1 METLLVQRRRK
12 KNRNVIPTL
21 CRKRIRKL
29 FRCLMSDENRRMR
42 FSRKFRRV
50 FLRFWRNSGPCQSY
64 LRAALRGFKSNRSQR
79 LQPRKNPDLT
89 VGVNAAWSCP
99 ALISLRKT
107 NQLGNIRS
115 FSSTLETK
123 IIVFNID
130 VFILKL
136 SHSSN
141 SSHPPV
147 VRPLSN
153 WIKCQSKQ

>member
-12 KNRNVIPTL
+12 KNQNVIPTL
-21 CRKRIRKL
+21 CRKRIRKP

-50 FLRFWRNSGPCQSY
+50 FLRFRRNSGPCQSY
-64 LRAALRGFKSNRSQR
+64 LRAALSGFKSNRSQR
-79 LQPRKNPDLT
+79 LQPRKNADLI
-89 VGVNAAWSCP
+89 VGINAAWSCP

-115 FSSTLETK
+115 FSSTFETK
-123 IIVFNID
+123 IIVFNIE

-141 SSHPPV
+141 SSHPLV

>member
-64 LRAALRGFKSNRSQR
+64 LRAALSGFKSNR
-79 LQPRKNPDLT
+79 LHPRKNADVI

-141 SSHPPV
+141 SSHPLV
-147 VRPLSN
+147 VRPLSD